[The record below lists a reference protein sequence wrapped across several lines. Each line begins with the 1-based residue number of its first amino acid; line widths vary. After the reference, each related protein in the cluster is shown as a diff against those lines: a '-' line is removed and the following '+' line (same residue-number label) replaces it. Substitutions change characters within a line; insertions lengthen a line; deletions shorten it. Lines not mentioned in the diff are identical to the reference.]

1 MPYNKLVRDIASK
14 MLDINKTTIENNSI
28 RKVTIMEIIK
38 KLENNSLTLS
48 LVGELNTVSAPE
60 LEKVIKDELA
70 GVKNL
75 VLDLAKLD
83 YLSSAGL
90 RVVLMA
96 QKVMNK
102 QGGLVV
108 KHVNSQIMDIFDMT
122 GFTAVLTIEN

>member
-1 MPYNKLVRDIASK
+1 MPYNKLVRDIASI

-102 QGGLVV
+102 QGSLVV

-122 GFTAVLTIEN
+122 GFTTVLTIEN

>member
-1 MPYNKLVRDIASK
+1 MPYNKLVRDIESK

-38 KLENNSLTLS
+38 KRENNSLTLS